1 MSSEL
6 LERLRANDVRA
17 ISRLMTDVENSLQS
31 EEINDALYAHS
42 LDAVRIGI
50 TGPPGAGKSTLIDR
64 LIEKLRENDKTVGV
78 VSVDPT
84 SPFSGGALLGDRIRM
99 SRHTADEGVF
109 VRSMGSRGMMGG
121 LARKSHL
128 MGDVLACTGKDYILF
143 ETIGVG
149 QAETEIIQNV
159 DMTVV
164 VLVPEAGDEVQ
175 FMKAGPIEVGDL
187 FVVNKSDREGSDRVS
202 ELLSEYLRDGE
213 DERDDLP
220 AIVLTCATS
229 GGGIGDFYQESLA
242 LVDRLMSSGEL
253 ERRRE
258 KQYLNRVRGAVR
270 YELVEQFWNGQP
282 ELDMDAEISSLRL
295 EGKSPFTAARDLVG
309 ALAK

>member
-109 VRSMGSRGMMGG
+109 VRSMGWADLQGS
-121 LARKSHL
+121 
-128 MGDVLACTGKDYILF
+128 
-143 ETIGVG
+143 
-149 QAETEIIQNV
+149 
-159 DMTVV
+159 
-164 VLVPEAGDEVQ
+164 
-175 FMKAGPIEVGDL
+175 PI
-187 FVVNKSDREGSDRVS
+187 
-202 ELLSEYLRDGE
+202 
-213 DERDDLP
+213 
-220 AIVLTCATS
+220 
-229 GGGIGDFYQESLA
+229 
-242 LVDRLMSSGEL
+242 
-253 ERRRE
+253 
-258 KQYLNRVRGAVR
+258 
-270 YELVEQFWNGQP
+270 
-282 ELDMDAEISSLRL
+282 
-295 EGKSPFTAARDLVG
+295 
-309 ALAK
+309 